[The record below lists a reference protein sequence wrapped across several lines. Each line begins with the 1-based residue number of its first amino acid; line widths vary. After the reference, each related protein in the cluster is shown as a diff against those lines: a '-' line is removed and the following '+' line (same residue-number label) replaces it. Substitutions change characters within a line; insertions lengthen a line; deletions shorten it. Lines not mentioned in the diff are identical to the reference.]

1 MRKPS
6 KIFEVGTKVSKISGK
21 PFKSGFVVNTVKG
34 VVEHPNK
41 IDPETNV
48 GVPAYT
54 FFEDDSVVEAAACIK
69 ANIIF
74 KTTGWVARDNFTKVF
89 TQYPTQDS
97 DGCYRSEPYAIVDGF
112 LGYNPDKPI
121 KVEITITPLE

>member
-1 MRKPS
+1 MREPS
-6 KIFEVGTKVSKISGK
+6 EIFEVGTKVSKLSGK
-21 PFKSGFVVNTVKG
+21 PFKSGFVVNTIKG

-41 IDPETNV
+41 INPETNV

-54 FFEDDSVVEAAACIK
+54 FFEDDSVVEAAACAK
-69 ANIIF
+69 ANIF

-97 DGCYRSEPYAIVDGF
+97 DGCYRSDPYVIVDGF

>member
-6 KIFEVGTKVSKISGK
+6 EIFEVGTKVFKLSGK

-41 IDPETNV
+41 IDPETNT

-54 FFEDDSVVEAAACIK
+54 FFEDDSIVEASAC
-69 ANIIF
+69 
-74 KTTGWVARDNFTKVF
+74 T
-89 TQYPTQDS
+89 P
-97 DGCYRSEPYAIVDGF
+97 E
-112 LGYNPDKPI
+112 KPI
-121 KVEITITPLE
+121 KVKITITPLEYENDKWIEQ

>member
-6 KIFEVGTKVSKISGK
+6 KIFEVGTKVSKLSGK

-41 IDPETNV
+41 IDPETNT

-54 FFEDDSVVEAAACIK
+54 FFEDDSIVEAAACTM
-69 ANIIF
+69 ANLF
-74 KTTGWVARDNFTKVF
+74 
-89 TQYPTQDS
+89 
-97 DGCYRSEPYAIVDGF
+97 
-112 LGYNPDKPI
+112 
-121 KVEITITPLE
+121 